1 MADDLKTP
9 YQYPFPAPSEE
20 AVSMQDGAIE
30 GRPAGRVD
38 SYEKGGSVR
47 WTPESI
53 SEIHALSQLG
63 RYQVRGYSTFN
74 QSWVWP

>member
-1 MADDLKTP
+1 
-9 YQYPFPAPSEE
+9 
-20 AVSMQDGAIE
+20 MQDGVIE
-30 GRPAGRVD
+30 GQPAGRVD

-74 QSWVWP
+74 QSMPTFDDLAFVPATMTRLPLEG